1 VVKLGRKGEIRRHD
15 EALRA
20 GIQVTAHLRNVTL
33 SESLRSGLIVKN
45 GPVSGIPNCTLK
57 PAEGDSSDS
66 DMLVGPAISAGPP
79 AASYDPQVFENS
91 DPEQNFG
98 TYQMIVLWF
107 CFLCVASHPPEDK
120 DKLMIYEL
128 DK

>member
-1 VVKLGRKGEIRRHD
+1 MANYRGIR
-15 EALRA
+15 
-20 GIQVTAHLRNVTL
+20 V
-33 SESLRSGLIVKN
+33 
-45 GPVSGIPNCTLK
+45 LK
-57 PAEGDSSDS
+57 PAEGESSDS
-66 DMLVGPAISAGPP
+66 DMLMGLAISVGPP